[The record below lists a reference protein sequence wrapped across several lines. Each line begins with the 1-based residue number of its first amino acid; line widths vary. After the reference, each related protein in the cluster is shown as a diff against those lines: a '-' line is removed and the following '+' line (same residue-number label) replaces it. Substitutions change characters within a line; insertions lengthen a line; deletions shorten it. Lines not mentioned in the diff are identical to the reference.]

1 MNPDRIMTMRY
12 LVIVLAVSGC
22 VSVEPAILFQDAG
35 VGAASTSSDYLDRP
49 IKVCG
54 QVVSDLRGPNGEWVL
69 SHRGRYSMS
78 WLVVDASAGPLQPGG
93 EACVRGVVRGARISG
108 VEDMPDF
115 ERVLYPCSDAA
126 SCRAAGA
133 MIRR

>member
-1 MNPDRIMTMRY
+1 MSMRHF
-12 LVIVLAVSGC
+12 LIVLAVSGC
-22 VSVEPAILFQDAG
+22 VGVEPPFLFQDAS
-35 VGAASTSSDYLDRP
+35 VGAASTNSAYLDRP

-54 QVVSDLRGPNGEWVL
+54 QVVSGLRGPNGEWVL
-69 SHRGRYSMS
+69 SRRGTYSMR

-115 ERVLYPCSDAA
+115 ERVLYPCSDPA

-133 MIRR
+133 VIPE